1 MHEIEVIVARMLL
14 RLVEDAA
21 SALRPVAE
29 GSLKPGDARAAERLA
44 AALRDVASAAQKL
57 STPSAAP
64 AGTKPGAAAKV
75 SGAKRSEGRRRGRK
89 PMLIEH
95 QGQRKTA
102 MEWAALFDTSK
113 AVIHSRRQRGVPIDG
128 SVSRRGQRQT
138 PAAAG
143 APAAPMQPSGRAAAT
158 AGTSAAAP
166 GRSTKPE
173 LLNGHSRPRVGPC
186 SAPPARATDRMLP
199 PPVDKTPL
207 DPLPVPPSILA
218 LSPNSVIEARGKRQT
233 IAAWSR
239 ECDVPVAAVLGRL
252 RQGRPIEL
260 ALEPVR
266 R

>member
-29 GSLKPGDARAAERLA
+29 GSVKPGDAHAAERLA

-64 AGTKPGAAAKV
+64 AGTKPNAAAKV
-75 SGAKRSEGRRRGRK
+75 SGAKRTEGRRRGRK

-102 MEWAALFDTSK
+102 TEWAALFDTSK

-143 APAAPMQPSGRAAAT
+143 ASAAPTQPSGRAAAT

-173 LLNGHSRPRVGPC
+173 LNGHSWPRVSPC

-199 PPVDKTPL
+199 PLVDKTPL

-218 LSPNSVIEARGKRQT
+218 LSPSSVIEARGKRQT